1 MGNLLIRGIP
11 KSVSNW
17 VRKFAASRN
26 LSMNEAYIQ
35 LISTK
40 LNRIDEETK
49 EAERFFEGNW

>member
-1 MGNLLIRGIP
+1 
-11 KSVSNW
+11 
-17 VRKFAASRN
+17 
-26 LSMNEAYIQ
+26 MNEAYIQ